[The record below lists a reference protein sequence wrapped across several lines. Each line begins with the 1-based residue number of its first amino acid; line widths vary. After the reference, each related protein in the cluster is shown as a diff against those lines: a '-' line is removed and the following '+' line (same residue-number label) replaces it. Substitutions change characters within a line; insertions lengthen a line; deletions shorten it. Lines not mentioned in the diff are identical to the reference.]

1 MESFIKS
8 RRRNS
13 STQIHVEMQF
23 AESELTNESPDL
35 TCGHMT
41 CAINHVTRSCNRCMS
56 SVYCVTGL
64 VNYLW
69 PCDLSWGSM
78 WHHMINPSLVCHMI
92 SLCNHVTC
100 HWCIMWPETVSHDPT
115 WGQTWCSWR
124 DCDHIWPKSALRH
137 QCLQLQ
143 GRRWSSEC
151 ETDKGG
157 TLHSSNLKL
166 YATWICI
173 LSK

>member
-1 MESFIKS
+1 MLKCNLQKVSWQMS
-8 RRRNS
+8 HL
-13 STQIHVEMQF
+13 TLPVVTWHVQLIMWP
-23 AESELTNESPDL
+23 SP
-35 TCGHMT
+35 
-41 CAINHVTRSCNRCMS
+41 CNMCMS

-78 WHHMINPSLVCHMI
+78 WHHMINPSSVCHMI

-143 GRRWSSEC
+143 GRRWSKWMWDRQRGN
-151 ETDKGG
+151 T
-157 TLHSSNLKL
+157 TLK
-166 YATWICI
+166 
-173 LSK
+173 